1 MGTAP
6 APRAR
11 ESTVTRFTT
20 RDYAYVRKD
29 LRRIVILAT
38 AIIVTIVVLSFFLP

>member
-6 APRAR
+6 APRTS

-20 RDYAYVRKD
+20 RDYAYVRREV
-29 LRRIVILAT
+29 RRIVILAT
-38 AIIVTIVVLSFFLP
+38 AIIITIVVLSLFLP